1 MYCHEAMVLMDE
13 MGIQDTIPYATT
25 LLNAAN
31 GFRAAGLLQESL
43 ELYNKVKPIY
53 EAQLSENDMYFAGL
67 YNNLSL
73 LYQELGDFHS
83 AKEYLESALVI
94 VMNNADM
101 QFEVAVTQ
109 ANLANT
115 CIELGQ
121 YIEAKD
127 RAIEAVRIFEEIG
140 VDDAHYSAALAALGS
155 LYYMEMDYPNALETM
170 KKSRECV
177 AKYLGDNNIQCQ
189 RLDENI
195 RLIQEKMQASQ
206 EKADEDFDG
215 DFDEDLDEEI
225 PTEAQIPDEAKEE
238 TAGETADEL
247 PPEITGLELC
257 RMYYENY
264 GKTMISEK
272 FWAYESRIA
281 TGLVGKGSDCFGF
294 DDIQSRDHDF
304 GPRFCMWV
312 TKEVYDEIG
321 AELEEAYEALP
332 DSYMGIKRIETF
344 HGKDRAGVMIIE
356 DFYKDTI
363 GTDLIGMLIKND
375 SESFSKESIDSI
387 KCWLLANDYALAAAV
402 NGEVFRDDEGI
413 FTKYRKK
420 LMEYYPKAVWYRKL
434 AQACGLFSQNG
445 QYNLPRMRNRGQLVA
460 AELAKSECIKQA
472 MKLDYMLNK
481 KYAPHDKWLFKA
493 LPDNPGMVINDEGFD
508 NEGVASLIERISATP
523 ADKDH
528 ENELTRDIESLAVIF
543 ANELER
549 QDIIGKCDLYLD
561 ANTNELTAKSDAL
574 LTAIA
579 ADAPVVKTLS
589 LSIAKAEFEAFDKV
603 QNEGGR
609 ASCQNNWPTFKV
621 MRMSQYM
628 TWNEDMLL
636 QYLYEFK
643 TNFANGRN
651 LIEEKYARMM
661 ESTAP
666 DEYKR
671 FADKLVP
678 VSDEKKKI
686 IEQIVA
692 MQVKW
697 MEEFASKYPKLAGN
711 ARLIHTSEDLPYDTS
726 YETYLR
732 GELGTYSDRMIDMYG
747 RYIVEHANNG
757 VNVAEEIMGNTIH
770 FYGYKDFET
779 AEKENI

>member
-1 MYCHEAMVLMDE
+1 
-13 MGIQDTIPYATT
+13 
-25 LLNAAN
+25 
-31 GFRAAGLLQESL
+31 
-43 ELYNKVKPIY
+43 
-53 EAQLSENDMYFAGL
+53 
-67 YNNLSL
+67 
-73 LYQELGDFHS
+73 
-83 AKEYLESALVI
+83 
-94 VMNNADM
+94 
-101 QFEVAVTQ
+101 
-109 ANLANT
+109 
-115 CIELGQ
+115 
-121 YIEAKD
+121 
-127 RAIEAVRIFEEIG
+127 
-140 VDDAHYSAALAALGS
+140 
-155 LYYMEMDYPNALETM
+155 
-170 KKSRECV
+170 
-177 AKYLGDNNIQCQ
+177 
-189 RLDENI
+189 
-195 RLIQEKMQASQ
+195 
-206 EKADEDFDG
+206 
-215 DFDEDLDEEI
+215 
-225 PTEAQIPDEAKEE
+225 
-238 TAGETADEL
+238 
-247 PPEITGLELC
+247 
-257 RMYYENY
+257 
-264 GKTMISEK
+264 
-272 FWAYESRIA
+272 
-281 TGLVGKGSDCFGF
+281 
-294 DDIQSRDHDF
+294 
-304 GPRFCMWV
+304 
-312 TKEVYDEIG
+312 
-321 AELEEAYEALP
+321 
-332 DSYMGIKRIETF
+332 
-344 HGKDRAGVMIIE
+344 
-356 DFYKDTI
+356 
-363 GTDLIGMLIKND
+363 
-375 SESFSKESIDSI
+375 
-387 KCWLLANDYALAAAV
+387 
-402 NGEVFRDDEGI
+402 
-413 FTKYRKK
+413 
-420 LMEYYPKAVWYRKL
+420 
-434 AQACGLFSQNG
+434 
-445 QYNLPRMRNRGQLVA
+445 
-460 AELAKSECIKQA
+460 
-472 MKLDYMLNK
+472 MKLYYMLNK

-493 LPDNPGMVINDEGFD
+493 LPDNPCMVINDEGFD
-508 NEGVASLIERISATP
+508 NEGVPALIERISATP

-561 ANTNELTAKSDAL
+561 ANTTELMAKSDAL
-574 LTAIA
+574 LSATVS
-579 ADAPVVKTLS
+579 DTTVVNELS

-643 TNFANGRN
+643 TNFENGRN
-651 LIEEKYARMM
+651 MIEEKYARMM

-747 RYIVEHANNG
+747 RYIVEHANKG